1 MLDSPRAQRY
11 HSGAGQARAAE
22 DGMAYDLLIRNGM
35 IVDGTG
41 FSRYQADVAIQD
53 GTIAEIGRVRGAA
66 TRTIDAEGL
75 FVAPGIID
83 LHTHYDVQPFW
94 DRLCTSSVWHGVTT
108 VLTGNCGLT
117 LAPLRP
123 EHREAMLATFCCVE
137 DLPVRSLSAVLPWT
151 WESFD
156 QFMKAI
162 DIGLGVNMMPL
173 VGHNPL
179 RLSVMDKA
187 AWDRPATADEIAQMQ
202 DLLRVALEEGAWGWS
217 TTVSPTHAGPKG
229 EPVPTRLAAND
240 ERVAL
245 GRTLGEFNRGII
257 EILPPGAGQPDD
269 ADRQHLL
276 DVARASGRPVFFLGF
291 DASARGFVEDATRGG
306 AQLYNLLR
314 AIPFNPRFT
323 LKKTTFFANL
333 DVWDVVMAKPFDE
346 KMALLT
352 NPEKRTEL
360 REMARERQRRR
371 PGVPGR
377 FIKWQS
383 IIVSKVALEKNRAL
397 VGRTLT
403 ELAESHGKHVAD
415 MILDLAVEERLE
427 TEFLLQ
433 SRSREEDVELAE
445 YVKTGHAIPSQTD
458 AGAHLNTN
466 FCTAGESSYVLGEWV
481 RERQLLTLEDAIRRF
496 TFQPAS
502 IMGLPDRGLVRE
514 GMVADLMV
522 FDLARIGVKEDEI
535 TRDGPN
541 GSPRRVQRA
550 DGVHHVIVGG
560 EMVMDHGEHTGA
572 LPGRVLRA
580 PRR

>member
-1 MLDSPRAQRY
+1 MP
-11 HSGAGQARAAE
+11 
-22 DGMAYDLLIRNGM
+22 YDLLIKNGM
-35 IVDGTG
+35 VVDGTG
-41 FSRYQADVAIQD
+41 FSRYRADVAIQD
-53 GTIAEIGRVRGAA
+53 GKIAEIGRIRAA
-66 TRTIDAEGL
+66 AETTIEADGL

-83 LHTHYDVQPFW
+83 LHTHYDAQPFW

-123 EHREAMLATFCCVE
+123 EHRDAMLATFCCVE
-137 DLPVRSLSAVLPWT
+137 DIPVRSLSSVVPWN
-151 WESFD
+151 WQSFGEFLD
-156 QFMKAI
+156 AI
-162 DIGLGVNMMPL
+162 DIGLGLNMLPL

-179 RLSVMDKA
+179 RLSVMDQA
-187 AWDRPATADEIAQMQ
+187 AWDRPATPDEIAAMQ
-202 DLLRVALEEGAWGWS
+202 GLLRGALDEGAWGWS

-240 ERVAL
+240 ERIAL
-245 GRTLGEFNRGII
+245 GRTLGEFNRGVI
-257 EILPPGAGQPDD
+257 EILPPGAGQPDE

-276 DVARASGRPVFFLGF
+276 DVALASGRPVFFLGF
-291 DASARGFVEDATRGG
+291 DASARGYVEAATQQG

-314 AIPFNPRFT
+314 AIPFNPRFK
-323 LKKTTFFANL
+323 LKKTTYFANL

-346 KMALLT
+346 RMALLA
-352 NPEKRTEL
+352 NPEKRAEM
-360 REMARERQRRR
+360 REAALQRQRRR

-377 FIKWQS
+377 FIKWKS
-383 IIVSKVALEKNRAL
+383 IIVSKAALERNRRL
-397 VGRTLT
+397 EGRTIT
-403 ELAESHGKHVAD
+403 DLAEAQGKHVAD
-415 MILDLAVEERLE
+415 AMLDLAVEEKLE

-433 SRSREEDVELAE
+433 SRSAEEDVELAE

-481 RERQLLTLEDAIRRF
+481 RERGLLTLEDAIRRF
-496 TFQPAS
+496 TFQPAR
-502 IMGLPDRGLVRE
+502 IMGLNDRGLVRE

-522 FDLARIGVKEDEI
+522 FDPARIGVKEDEI

-541 GSPRRVQRA
+541 GSPRRVQGA
-550 DGVHHVIVGG
+550 EGVEHVIVAG
-560 EMVMDHGEHTGA
+560 EPVFDHGKHTGA

-580 PRR
+580 TR

>member
-1 MLDSPRAQRY
+1 MPF
-11 HSGAGQARAAE
+11 
-22 DGMAYDLLIRNGM
+22 DLLIKNGM
-35 IVDGTG
+35 VVDGTG
-41 FSRYQADVAIQD
+41 FARYRADVAVQD
-53 GTIAEIGRVRGAA
+53 GRIAEIGRIGGRAE
-66 TRTIDAEGL
+66 RTIDAEGL

-151 WESFD
+151 WRSFD
-156 QFMKAI
+156 EFLKAI
-162 DIGLGVNMMPL
+162 DIGLGVNFMPL

-179 RLSVMDKA
+179 RLSVMDQE
-187 AWDRPATADEIAQMQ
+187 AWDRAATQDEIAAMQ
-202 DLLRVALEEGAWGWS
+202 GLLRGALEEGAWGWS
-217 TTVSPTHAGPKG
+217 TTVSPTHAGPQG
-229 EPVPTRLAAND
+229 QPVPTRLAANE

-269 ADRQHLL
+269 ADRQHLFE
-276 DVARASGRPVFFLGF
+276 VAQASGRPVFFLGF
-291 DASARGFVEDATRGG
+291 DASARGYVEG
-306 AQLYNLLR
+306 AARQGVQLYNLLR
-314 AIPFNPRFT
+314 AIPFNPRFK
-323 LKKTTFFANL
+323 LKKTTYFANL
-333 DVWDVVMAKPFDE
+333 DVWDAVMAAPLDE
-346 KMALLT
+346 RMALLT
-352 NPEKRTEL
+352 NPAKRAEL
-360 REMARERQRRR
+360 RDAALQRQRRR
-371 PGVPGR
+371 PGVLGR
-377 FIKWQS
+377 FIKWKA
-383 IIVSKVALEKNRAL
+383 IIVSKTALPKNRAL
-397 VGRTLT
+397 EGRTIT
-403 ELAESHGKHVAD
+403 DLAEAMGKHVAD
-415 MILDLAVEERLE
+415 VMLDLAVEEKLE

-433 SRSREEDVELAE
+433 SRSPEEDVELAE

-466 FCTAGESSYVLGEWV
+466 FCTAGESSYVLAEWV

-496 TFQPAS
+496 TFQPAR
-502 IMGLPDRGLVRE
+502 IMGLGDRGLVRE
-514 GMVADLMV
+514 GLVADLMV
-522 FDLARIGVKEDEI
+522 FDPDRIGVKEDEI

-550 DGVHHVIVGG
+550 EGVEHVIVGG
-560 EMVMDHGEHTGA
+560 EAVFDHGQHTGA

-580 PRR
+580 PHRG

>member
-1 MLDSPRAQRY
+1 
-11 HSGAGQARAAE
+11 
-22 DGMAYDLLIRNGM
+22 MAYDLLIRNGM

-83 LHTHYDVQPFW
+83 LHTHYDAQPFW

-496 TFQPAS
+496 TFQQAS